1 MWLQLCPQYPHEPYT
16 LLNDMK
22 SPAEILDFGDV
33 SDCLDGGSGSPS
45 LHTVNPTF
53 DYVPP
58 DLVSLFITDM

>member
-1 MWLQLCPQYPHEPYT
+1 
-16 LLNDMK
+16 MK
-22 SPAEILDFGDV
+22 SPAEILDFGDI
-33 SDCLDGGSGSPS
+33 SDCLDGGPS